1 MVFVTGQETD
11 AMDPRPEDVWGDLLT
26 AVSASAVQSADGSLA
41 SCAEVR
47 PLPAQLDIWQWAL
60 ALARQAG
67 WSIPANVSIRWVLAG
82 RGRLRRGETRR
93 WVEGGAIRYAVVVDA
108 DLGPEELLR
117 VQLHEL
123 RHVSNAVQGRSLSAL
138 EEERDAIEAS
148 EGLLRSWWR

>member
-1 MVFVTGQETD
+1 
-11 AMDPRPEDVWGDLLT
+11 MDPRPEDVWGDLLT

-41 SCAEVR
+41 TCADVW
-47 PLPAQLDIWQWAL
+47 PLPAQQDIWQRAL
-60 ALARQAG
+60 ALAHQAR
-67 WSIPANVSIRWVLAG
+67 WPIPADVAIRWVLAG

-93 WVEGGAIRYAVVVDA
+93 WVEGGATHYAITVNA